1 MFNFRFTGRNI
12 FILGTLLFLISSAF
26 FSHYLSGKLAATEK
40 QKVEIWANAQK
51 FLSTANAGD
60 QNGLDLAILISTSN
74 TDIPIIET
82 NEKDIPSGMTRN
94 LDSVRL
100 KKDPQY
106 LNKELA
112 KFRHENEP
120 IIVKLSGNSIL
131 ENRYYYGSSSLQIT
145 LQYFPLIQFVIVGLF
160 CIMFLI
166 IQKTKTKNEQNLL
179 WIGMAKETAHQL
191 GTPLSSLEGWLEIL
205 KLHAENETY
214 IPEIKRDLER
224 LQLVSDRFGKI
235 GSSPKLELK
244 DINLQIDNM
253 VNYIRKRAAG
263 KIAIHFSCKP
273 DTILASISPPLF
285 DWVIEN
291 LLKNALDAMD
301 GKGNIEVQSF
311 LQNHHI
317 IIEVKDS
324 GKGIAPAN
332 IGKVFLPGFTTKKR
346 GWGFGLALT
355 KRIIEEYHHGKIIVK
370 DSEVGRGT
378 TFRIQLPIS

>member
-26 FSHYLSGKLAATEK
+26 FSHFLSGKLAATEK

-51 FLSTANAGD
+51 YLSTATGTD
-60 QNGLDLAILISTSN
+60 QSGLDLAILISTSN

-82 NEKDIPSGMTRN
+82 NEKNIPSGITRN
-94 LDSVRL
+94 LDTAKL
-100 KKDPQY
+100 KNDPQY
-106 LNKELA
+106 LNNELA
-112 KFRHENEP
+112 KFKQENAP
-120 IIVKLSGNSIL
+120 IVVKLAGAPAI

-205 KLHAENETY
+205 KLHPENESY
-214 IPEIKRDLER
+214 VPEIKRDLER

-263 KIAIHFSCKP
+263 KIAIHFSNKP

-301 GKGNIEVQSF
+301 GKGEIDVQSF
-311 LQNHHI
+311 LLNHHI
-317 IIEVKDS
+317 VIDVKDS

-332 IGKVFLPGFTTKKR
+332 IAKVFQPGFTTKKR

-355 KRIIEEYHHGKIIVK
+355 KRIIEEYHHGKISIK
-370 DSEVGRGT
+370 HSEIGKGT
-378 TFRIQLPIS
+378 TFRIQLPIA